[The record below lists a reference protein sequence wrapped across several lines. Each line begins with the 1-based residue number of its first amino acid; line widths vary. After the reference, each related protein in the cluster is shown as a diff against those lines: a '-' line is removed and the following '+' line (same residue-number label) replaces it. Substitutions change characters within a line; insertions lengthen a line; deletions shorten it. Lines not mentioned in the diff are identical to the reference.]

1 MGYGDDLF
9 RSTFHA
15 SPIGMAILDADGRYL
30 ALNGALAQILGLPEA
45 SAIGH
50 TFGEFT
56 HPDDRAR
63 DNDLLGRL
71 ASGEVPYYQVQKRYV
86 DAHGDTVWCRVT
98 VSEVS
103 GDLARGAARF
113 VAQVEDITAFRRA
126 KELLER
132 RAMYDPLTGLAN
144 RVLLLDRLAHAL
156 AGHNRRGTTVA
167 VLFFDVDHFNLV
179 NDSLGHESGDA
190 LLAVIGQRVQGA
202 VRAGDTVARLGG
214 DEFVVILEN
223 IATRAAALAVA
234 RTITSAVQCPISLA
248 GHEVVPTIS
257 VGLAIADGDVTAE
270 SLVRDAD
277 TAMYAA
283 KQLGRARIET
293 FTPDLRKTALN
304 KLSIEA
310 ELRVAVRDGELAV
323 HYQPVVELETRAVIA
338 YEALVRWEHPTR
350 GLLMP
355 AEFIEI
361 SEEANL
367 VVPLGSFVLHEACGF
382 LARHP
387 EFTGRM
393 FINVSTRQIGAAD
406 LTRAVR
412 TALETSGVDARRIS
426 LEITESGMLMTTK
439 VARADL
445 ESIADMGVDLVLDDF
460 GTGYSALASIIQKP
474 VAGLKLAQE
483 FTQRLGDNGSGDRIS
498 SAVASLAASLGMY
511 GVVEGVETEDQHAR
525 AVGDGWLYGQGYL
538 YGRPMPESA
547 LSFANAGRASGAFG
561 VRVGSEP

>member
-9 RSTFHA
+9 SSTFRA
-15 SPIGMAILDADGRYL
+15 SPIGMAILDAEGRYL
-30 ALNGALAQILGLPEA
+30 GLNGALAQILGLPET
-45 SAIGH
+45 SAVGR
-50 TFGEFT
+50 TFGDFT

-63 DNDLLGRL
+63 DDDLLGRL
-71 ASGEVPYYQVQKRYV
+71 ASGELPYYQVQKRYI
-86 DAHGDTVWCRVT
+86 DANGDTVWCRVT
-98 VSEVS
+98 VSEVT
-103 GDLARGAARF
+103 GDHAGGSARF
-113 VAQVEDITAFRRA
+113 VAQVEDITEFRRV

-132 RAMYDPLTGLAN
+132 RAMYDSLTGLAN
-144 RVLLLDRLAHAL
+144 RVLLIDRLAHAL
-156 AGHNRRGTTVA
+156 ASHHRRGTTVA

-214 DEFVVILEN
+214 DEFVVVLEN
-223 IATRAAALAVA
+223 IPTQASAETVA
-234 RTITSAVQCPISLA
+234 RTITSAVQCPIFLA

-283 KQLGRARIET
+283 KQLGRARIEV
-293 FTPDLRKTALN
+293 FTPDLRETALN

-310 ELRVAVRDGELAV
+310 ELRMAVRDGELAV

-338 YEALVRWEHPTR
+338 YEALVRWQHPSR

-355 AEFIEI
+355 AEFIGI

-367 VVPLGSFVLHEACGF
+367 VVPLGSFVLHEACSF

-393 FINVSTRQIGAAD
+393 FINVSTRQIGSAD
-406 LTRAVR
+406 LARAVR
-412 TALETSGVDARRIS
+412 AALDASGVDARRIS
-426 LEITESGMLMTTK
+426 LEITESGMLMATK

-445 ESIADMGVDLVLDDF
+445 ENIAEMGVDLVLDDF

-511 GVVEGVETEDQHAR
+511 GVVEGVETEAQHVCAKR
-525 AVGDGWLYGQGYL
+525 DGWLYGQGYL
-538 YGRPMPESA
+538 YGRPMPEEL
-547 LSFANAGRASGAFG
+547 LSFDDAAQARGGFDDR
-561 VRVGSEP
+561 VRSET

>member
-1 MGYGDDLF
+1 MDYGDDLF
-9 RSTFHA
+9 RSTFRA
-15 SPIGMAILDADGRYL
+15 SPIGMAILDAEGRYL
-30 ALNGALAQILGLPEA
+30 ALNGALAQVLGLPEA
-45 SAIGH
+45 SAVGR
-50 TFGEFT
+50 TFGDFT

-63 DNDLLGRL
+63 DDDLLGRL
-71 ASGEVPYYQVQKRYV
+71 ASRELPHYQVQKRFI
-86 DAHGDTVWCRVT
+86 DTHGDTVWCRVT
-98 VSEVS
+98 VSEVT
-103 GDLARGAARF
+103 GDMAQGTARF
-113 VAQVEDITAFRRA
+113 VAQVEDITEFRRA

-144 RVLLLDRLAHAL
+144 RVLLIDRLAHAL
-156 AGHNRRGTTVA
+156 AAHHRRGTTVA

-214 DEFVVILEN
+214 DEFVAVLEN
-223 IATRAAALAVA
+223 IPTQAAAEAVA

-248 GHEVVPTIS
+248 GHDVVPTIS
-257 VGLAIADGDVTAE
+257 VGLAIADRDVTAE

-277 TAMYAA
+277 MAMYAA
-283 KQLGRARIET
+283 KQLGRARIEI
-293 FTPDLRKTALN
+293 FTPDLRETALN

-338 YEALVRWEHPTR
+338 YEALVRWQHPTR

-355 AEFIEI
+355 AEFIGI

-367 VVPLGSFVLHEACGF
+367 VVPLGSYVLHEACGF

-393 FINVSTRQIGAAD
+393 FINVSTRQIGSAD
-406 LTRAVR
+406 LARAVR
-412 TALETSGVDARRIS
+412 AALDASGVDGRRIC

-445 ESIADMGVDLVLDDF
+445 ENIAEMGVDLVLDDF
-460 GTGYSALASIIQKP
+460 GTGYSVLASIIQKP

-498 SAVASLAASLGMY
+498 SAVASLALSLGMY
-511 GVVEGVETEDQHAR
+511 GVVEGVETEDQHACATR
-525 AVGDGWLYGQGYL
+525 DGWLYGQGYL
-538 YGRPMPESA
+538 YGRPMPENMV
-547 LSFANAGRASGAFG
+547 SFVDAGRARGTIG
-561 VRVGSEP
+561 VRVGSDS

>member
-9 RSTFHA
+9 RSTFRA

-30 ALNGALAQILGLPEA
+30 ALNGALAQILGVPEP
-45 SAIGH
+45 SAVGR
-50 TFGEFT
+50 TFGDFT

-71 ASGEVPYYQVQKRYV
+71 ASGELPYYQVQKRYI

-103 GDLARGAARF
+103 GAIAQGSARF

-156 AGHNRRGTTVA
+156 AAHHRRGTTVS

-214 DEFVVILEN
+214 DEFVVVLEN
-223 IATRAAALAVA
+223 IPNQAAALAVA
-234 RTITSAVQCPISLA
+234 RTITSSVQCPISLA

-283 KQLGRARIET
+283 KQLGRARIEA

-323 HYQPVVELETRAVIA
+323 HYQPVVELETRTVMA
-338 YEALVRWEHPTR
+338 YEALVRWQHPTR
-350 GLLMP
+350 GLLLP

-367 VVPLGSFVLHEACGF
+367 VVPLGSFVLQEACGF

-412 TALETSGVDARRIS
+412 TALETTGVDARRIS

-445 ESIADMGVDLVLDDF
+445 ENIAEMGVDLVLDDF

-498 SAVASLAASLGMY
+498 SAVASLASSLGMY
-511 GVVEGVETEDQHAR
+511 GVVEGVETEDQHAH
-525 AVGDGWLYGQGYL
+525 AVADGWLYGQGYL
-538 YGRPMPESA
+538 YGRPMPEDKV
-547 LSFANAGRASGAFG
+547 SFADAGRARRAFAD
-561 VRVGSEP
+561 RVGSER